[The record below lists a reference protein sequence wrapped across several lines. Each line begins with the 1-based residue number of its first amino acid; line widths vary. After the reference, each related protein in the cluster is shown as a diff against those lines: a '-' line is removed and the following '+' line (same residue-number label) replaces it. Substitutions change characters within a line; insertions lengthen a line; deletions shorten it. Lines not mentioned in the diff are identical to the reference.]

1 METLLKQ
8 FGGFIKRSML
18 PASVLLLFLV
28 IFLYNKKTFT
38 SNIKELHKLFENNIY
53 LEGFIIFTLLIS
65 LSFFMA
71 ILTQLLFDN
80 LMKENFNPLLPIYK
94 HESHLLNQLREKTI
108 KQLQE
113 ENPEFQDL
121 KHTDFLLYQ
130 IIGRKL
136 QFYSYKTDTR
146 RYIDEIKSGG
156 SIFIAIII
164 AFLIKLITLITL
176 EKWISIILSIFLILI
191 IFTIALEYILSK
203 YRSRN
208 IRMYINYII
217 GDK

>member
-18 PASVLLLFLV
+18 PASVLLLFLSFFAYRDEKL
-28 IFLYNKKTFT
+28 I
-38 SNIKELHKLFENNIY
+38 SNFDKLHSLSENNIY

-80 LMKENFNPLLPIYK
+80 LMKEDFNPLLPIYK

-130 IIGRKL
+130 VIGRKL

-156 SIFIAIII
+156 SIFIAILI
-164 AFLIKLITLITL
+164 AFLIELTTL
-176 EKWISIILSIFLILI
+176 ESWIYIMLGIFLILI